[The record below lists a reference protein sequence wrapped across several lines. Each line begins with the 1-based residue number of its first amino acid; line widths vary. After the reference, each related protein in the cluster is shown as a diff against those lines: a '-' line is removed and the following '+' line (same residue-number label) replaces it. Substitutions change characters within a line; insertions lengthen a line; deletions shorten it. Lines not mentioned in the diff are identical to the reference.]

1 VTGREQAIQ
10 ARLQL
15 QKDALAWVS
24 QFTPD
29 QRVGVAC
36 CLVASIFSSTN
47 GVLVNVSFAAGL
59 ATELLNAAGRVADH
73 SQCPEFLDWLQRKVD
88 EVL

>member
-1 VTGREQAIQ
+1 
-10 ARLQL
+10 
-15 QKDALAWVS
+15 
-24 QFTPD
+24 
-29 QRVGVAC
+29 
-36 CLVASIFSSTN
+36 VASIFSSTN